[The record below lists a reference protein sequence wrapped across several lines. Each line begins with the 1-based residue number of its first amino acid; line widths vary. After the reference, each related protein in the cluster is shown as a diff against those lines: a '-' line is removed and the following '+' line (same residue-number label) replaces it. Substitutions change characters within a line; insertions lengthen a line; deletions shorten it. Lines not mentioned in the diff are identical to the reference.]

1 MQNTKFID
9 LGLVEYKEAWDYQE
23 KLVDKVIAN
32 RDNKDRCNYLIFC
45 EHPHVYTLGK
55 SGAPNNLLIND
66 DFLKKINASFHKTNR
81 GGDITYH
88 GPGQIV
94 AYPIFDLTN
103 MKLGI
108 KNYVYNIEEA
118 VILSLKEFGIDATR
132 LDGATGVW
140 LDADKPTARKIC
152 AIGVRVT
159 KFVTM
164 HGLAFNINTDLS
176 YFNYINPCGFIDKGV
191 TSLKNENQNKDI
203 DFEQAKELLKKKF
216 IKVFNLELF

>member
-203 DFEQAKELLKKKF
+203 DFEQAKELLKKNF